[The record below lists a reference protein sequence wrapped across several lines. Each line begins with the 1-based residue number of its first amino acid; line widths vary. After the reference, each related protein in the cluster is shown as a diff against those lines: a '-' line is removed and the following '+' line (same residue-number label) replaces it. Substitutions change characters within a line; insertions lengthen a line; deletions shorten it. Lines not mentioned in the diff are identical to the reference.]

1 MVPELRKRHRWM
13 WLILT
18 ILLPMGF
25 ITAYSLIPQIP
36 EPISKNLPALKPSP
50 LSKIQSIHQIPQF
63 DVSLREDNNMG
74 LKQIEVVVKT
84 PSNRPSTH
92 LYLSDKSS
100 KGIERAQFLGVLG
113 SKGIYRFNLNPAMTY
128 QNALVV
134 LFYDKIA
141 DEIFEEVQ
149 LE

>member
-1 MVPELRKRHRWM
+1 MVPELRKRHKWM

-36 EPISKNLPALKPSP
+36 ETVSQNLPAIKPTP

-63 DVSLREDNNMG
+63 DVSLREGNNMG
-74 LKQIEVVVKT
+74 LKQVEVVVKT

-100 KGIERAQFLGVLG
+100 KDIEEAQFLGILG
-113 SKGIYRFNLNPAMTY
+113 SKGIYRFNLNPSLTY
-128 QNALVV
+128 QNAFVV

-141 DEIFEEVQ
+141 GEVFEEVQ
-149 LE
+149 LQ